1 MTLVPL
7 RLLDPRKKMKT
18 TTITLVAVLFI
29 LRPAARADDA
39 LWLPSMR
46 YASAGYPEATLYN
59 KEGLPAR
66 PFRYPAVELKEIQKE
81 CQPAK

>member
-1 MTLVPL
+1 
-7 RLLDPRKKMKT
+7 MKT
-18 TTITLVAVLFI
+18 TAIVLLALLFI
-29 LRPAARADDA
+29 LCFAARADDA

-46 YASAGYPEATLYN
+46 YAWAGYPEATLYN